1 MNRRLALSA
10 ALLLCCPALFAQN
23 AAPDTPT
30 AVGVAT
36 TEKPEVAELQKVD
49 DTWSQA
55 VDARDEYGLELVLS
69 PLFVDVSAT
78 GDVTTRNQQV
88 AQLINGDDKTL
99 RLEQKV
105 ITVRVLGD
113 VAVANGTYTLH
124 HKSANG
130 PVDDKG
136 VFTQVFQR
144 VHDRWLCINSQRT
157 GIREDALHPVKAKKK
172 SSAEEPF
179 HIPFFTK

>member
-1 MNRRLALSA
+1 MNRRLALLS

-23 AAPDTPT
+23 AAPDAGV
-30 AVGVAT
+30 AVGVVT
-36 TEKPEVAELQKVD
+36 TEKPEVAEFQKVD
-49 DTWSQA
+49 DAWSQA
-55 VDARDEYGLELVLS
+55 VNARDEYGLELALS
-69 PLFVDVSAT
+69 PLFVDVAAT

-88 AQLINGDDKTL
+88 AQLINGDDKTV

-124 HKSANG
+124 HKGKNG
-130 PVDDKG
+130 PVDEKG

-144 VHDRWLCINSQRT
+144 VHDRWLCVNSQRT
-157 GIREDALHPVKAKKK
+157 EIREDALQAVKAKKK
-172 SSAEEPF
+172 SSADEPF